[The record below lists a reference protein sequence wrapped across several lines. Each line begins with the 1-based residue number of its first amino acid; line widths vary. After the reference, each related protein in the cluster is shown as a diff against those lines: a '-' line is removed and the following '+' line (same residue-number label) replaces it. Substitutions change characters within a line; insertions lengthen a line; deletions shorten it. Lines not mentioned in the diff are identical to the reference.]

1 MGTTRILIVD
11 DDENICRVVQRMLE
25 AAGYAVDVATNG
37 REALA
42 KLSPDVAV
50 VLSDVLMPEMDGIEM
65 LRRVRKEAPK
75 AKIISMSGGGI
86 QEKEHVL
93 EIAQRLG
100 AAKTLSKPFTREELL
115 GTIEAVLGAAP
126 GGN

>member
-1 MGTTRILIVD
+1 MSATRVLVVD

-37 REALA
+37 REALT

-65 LRRVRKEAPK
+65 LRRVRKEAPH

-86 QEKEHVL
+86 QDKEHVL

-115 GTIEAVLGAAP
+115 GTIDAALSAEP
-126 GGN
+126 GRG

>member
-1 MGTTRILIVD
+1 MSATHILVVD
-11 DDENICRVVQRMLE
+11 DDENICRVVRRMLE

-37 REALA
+37 REALT

-65 LRRVRKEAPK
+65 LGHVRREAPR
-75 AKIISMSGGGI
+75 ARIISMSGGGI
-86 QEKEHVL
+86 QDKEHVL

-100 AAKTLSKPFTREELL
+100 AVKTLTKPFTREELL
-115 GTIEAVLGAAP
+115 GTIGAVLGTRP
-126 GGN
+126 GGG